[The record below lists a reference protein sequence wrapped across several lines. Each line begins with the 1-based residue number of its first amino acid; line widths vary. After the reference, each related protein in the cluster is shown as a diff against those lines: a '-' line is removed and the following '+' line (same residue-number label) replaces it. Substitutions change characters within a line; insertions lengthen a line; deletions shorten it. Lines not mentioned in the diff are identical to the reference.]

1 MVWYACQVVRR
12 AISQRPVALLYWA
25 RDDIRPCLRS
35 FRLAVGDLSSRV
47 ARKRQCLW
55 RSLAA
60 KARSTTPYRRRMT
73 TFLTALI
80 TSSAANA
87 LENDARRMDSP
98 SGTEIAP
105 AESDVGVK
113 RRFVE

>member
-1 MVWYACQVVRR
+1 
-12 AISQRPVALLYWA
+12 
-25 RDDIRPCLRS
+25 
-35 FRLAVGDLSSRV
+35 
-47 ARKRQCLW
+47 
-55 RSLAA
+55 
-60 KARSTTPYRRRMT
+60 MT